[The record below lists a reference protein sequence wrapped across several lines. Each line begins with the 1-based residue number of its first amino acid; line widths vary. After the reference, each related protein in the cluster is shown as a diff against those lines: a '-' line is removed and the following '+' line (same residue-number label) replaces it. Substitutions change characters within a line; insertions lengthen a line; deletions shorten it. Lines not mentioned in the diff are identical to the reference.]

1 MRACVRERRNPARPR
16 RLTRSVR
23 CTIPQNPPTT
33 HRHPQ
38 CFVCGDTGKDDGANG
53 GVHKCGK
60 PHCGK
65 FYHQHCL
72 SQLPNAQIA
81 RDQEEGQQ
89 EQGAGEAAG
98 GEEGVVKFKFTC
110 PLHTCDLCG
119 KGRESGSRSQLYPCW
134 HCPRAYHANCIP
146 PTSKYHE
153 YLLLCPDH
161 AHLELPHLPGWE
173 DEDEGGQGQQLLGGE
188 AAAALAAGKVG
199 WGWCG
204 VLCLDKGGWCGRPW
218 PPSSAHTP
226 PSTHQ
231 TKQQRHNQG
240 EDGWLAGV
248 LCALLPR
255 GKAPFRLPRST
266 FAEVN
271 SKPRPYSHIP
281 CVSLLFATCTC

>member
-1 MRACVRERRNPARPR
+1 MMTWWDLVSTPIHDN
-16 RLTRSVR
+16 TR
-23 CTIPQNPPTT
+23 TT
-33 HRHPQ
+33 Q

-65 FYHQHCL
+65 FYHQHCV
-72 SQLPNAQIA
+72 SQLPHAQIA
-81 RDQEEGQQ
+81 REQEQQQQGPEQDGAEGQ
-89 EQGAGEAAG
+89 A
-98 GEEGVVKFKFTC
+98 VKFKFTC

-173 DEDEGGQGQQLLGGE
+173 DEPQGQGQDNADGWQLAAGGGGGLSGE

-199 WGWCG
+199 RW
-204 VLCLDKGGWCGRPW
+204 VLGG
-218 PPSSAHTP
+218 S
-226 PSTHQ
+226 
-231 TKQQRHNQG
+231 
-240 EDGWLAGV
+240 
-248 LCALLPR
+248 
-255 GKAPFRLPRST
+255 FR
-266 FAEVN
+266 
-271 SKPRPYSHIP
+271 
-281 CVSLLFATCTC
+281 CMCSLGGAVVHMFLH